1 MILGAQAFRGVFDDL
16 QVVLASRFHNRVHVH
31 RMSEHVDGQDR
42 GDAAAR
48 RLVPQARRRLHA
60 HCRSRKSR
68 TPLRVHLP
76 IVGLGVD
83 QHGPRAEIPN
93 RIDRGDERQIGNEH
107 FVIRLNADHAQGDVQ
122 GGGAVDRRHRPA
134 AADVGRHRLLE
145 AVDERPDRGD
155 PVGVQA
161 FLDVFPLVAPDF
173 GDGERNES
181 RVGRGTRFKRLGRHP
196 FRFHRVRV

>member
-1 MILGAQAFRGVFDDL
+1 MASSTT
-16 QVVLASRFHNRVHVH
+16 ASRTCEPRPQSGPCRPDV
-31 RMSEHVDGQDR
+31 RAR
-42 GDAAAR
+42 GRAR
-48 RLVPQARRRLHA
+48 SRATRRPVALFRRRPPVHA
-60 HCRSRKSR
+60 HCRSRKSSDA
-68 TPLRVHLP
+68 LRVHLP
-76 IVGLGVD
+76 IVGLRVD

-134 AADVGRHRLLE
+134 AADIGRHRLLE

-161 FLDVFPLVAPDF
+161 FLDVLPLVAPDF
-173 GDGERNES
+173 RDRKRDES